1 MNDTIT
7 ALDPIQVG
15 VVTDAQARTGCTV
28 ALLGVDGLP
37 CGVEVR
43 GSAPGTRETDLLEPG
58 RTVGRAHAIVLA
70 GGSAFGLA
78 AADGVAQEL
87 ESRGIGFDTRAGLVP
102 IVPAAVIFDL
112 ASGDARVRPGP
123 EDGRRA
129 VRSASSGPVPGGRIG
144 AGAGAMISKLRGFE
158 TAVAGG
164 QGNALVQAGGYRVAA
179 LAVVNAVGVVC
190 DPVTGVVVAGQGA
203 GRPVDD
209 EGLIAA
215 LQGPPW
221 ANTTLVLVA
230 TDAPL
235 DTAGCRNLARAA
247 HAGLARAV
255 RPSQTALDGD
265 TIFAV
270 STGTGPAASRLA
282 LEHAAA
288 VATARAI
295 VDAVATDPR
304 RS

>member
-1 MNDTIT
+1 MNRTIT
-7 ALDPIQVG
+7 ALNPIQVG

-28 ALLGVDGLP
+28 ALLGADGLP
-37 CGVEVR
+37 CGVEVS

-112 ASGDARVRPGP
+112 AVGDPRVRPGP
-123 EDGRRA
+123 EEGRRA
-129 VRSASSGPVPGGRIG
+129 VRAASPAPVPRGRVG
-144 AGAGAMISKLRGFE
+144 AGSGATIGKLRGFE
-158 TAVAGG
+158 FAVPGG
-164 QGNALVQAGGYRVAA
+164 QGNALVEAGAARVGA
-179 LAVVNAVGVVC
+179 LAIVNAFGLVC
-190 DPVTGVVVAGQGA
+190 DPATGTIIAGDGA
-203 GRPVDD
+203 GRQVDD
-209 EGLIAA
+209 EALIGA
-215 LQGPPW
+215 LEGPPW
-221 ANTTLVLVA
+221 TNTTLVLLA

-247 HAGLARAV
+247 HAGLARAI
-255 RPSQTALDGD
+255 RPSHTALDGD

-270 STGTGPAASRLA
+270 STGAGAAASRLA

-295 VDAVATDPR
+295 VDAVR
-304 RS
+304 